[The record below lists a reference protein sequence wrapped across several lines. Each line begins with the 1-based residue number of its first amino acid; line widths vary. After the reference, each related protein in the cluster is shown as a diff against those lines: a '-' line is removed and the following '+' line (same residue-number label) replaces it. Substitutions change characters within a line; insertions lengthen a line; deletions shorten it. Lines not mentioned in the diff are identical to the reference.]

1 MSILVTIISDLFTLL
16 SDKNNRHQF
25 RQVPNSTKI
34 INLRKS
40 KERFKS
46 PKSPQPNPQKPK
58 PSRTCP
64 QILTGG
70 QRFARPSRTPPL
82 WAKIMGGLSGA
93 ITVLFLV
100 SCCCKGLAK
109 IIKDNNP
116 GKCFGCVDCLEGTAR
131 IANVCA
137 LAFKA
142 FRNSL
147 AAVVNGNGELPRQQ
161 HETRDTDRLLPGG
174 PLVGVPGGPL
184 NSRQDGQVLLA
195 ESQM

>member
-1 MSILVTIISDLFTLL
+1 
-16 SDKNNRHQF
+16 
-25 RQVPNSTKI
+25 
-34 INLRKS
+34 
-40 KERFKS
+40 
-46 PKSPQPNPQKPK
+46 
-58 PSRTCP
+58 
-64 QILTGG
+64 
-70 QRFARPSRTPPL
+70 
-82 WAKIMGGLSGA
+82 MGGLSGA

-147 AAVVNGNGELPRQQ
+147 AAVINGNGELPRQQ